1 MSESLLSATNLSA
14 ISGTS
19 GLTAWTN
26 SYTLS
31 NTPKNEV
38 EITGYTGTVAF
49 AIFAFPSGDVR
60 YGEYRTSHVSGT
72 IQFST
77 IMLTLANTGSD
88 HRVTWPFS
96 SRTSYSDTLYSRIYA
111 DGRLCYQ
118 MSYENGDRY
127 FYISGS
133 SFTVILFTV

>member
-1 MSESLLSATNLSA
+1 M
-14 ISGTS
+14 
-19 GLTAWTN
+19 AWTN

-31 NTPKNEV
+31 NNPKNEV

-49 AIFAFPSGDVR
+49 AIFIFPFGDVS
-60 YGEYRTSHVSGT
+60 YHEYRTTHVSGT
-72 IQFST
+72 IQFAT
-77 IMLTLANTGSD
+77 TMLTLANTGSNN
-88 HRVTWPFS
+88 RVTWPFNS
-96 SRTSYSDTLYSRIYA
+96 NTYYNDTLFSRISV
-111 DGRLCYQ
+111 DGRVYYQ